1 VTDAA
6 PDAPPGPRGTRA
18 RLLLKRGRD
27 RRARDGHLWIY
38 AGEIDRV
45 EGDPEPGGTVEV
57 ADARGRFLG
66 RGYYNP
72 RSTIAARVMTRRR
85 DEPLDGGLLRRR
97 IARAVAWRRQ
107 HYDAGDVCRLV
118 YSEGDWLPGL
128 TVDRYGSWLTMQIG
142 TLGMER
148 LRGEIVE
155 ALKDAVHPRGIYE
168 RSDLPVR
175 SHEGLAPAIGVL
187 WGEVPDSVEV
197 EVDGVRLAVS
207 LKAGQKTGL
216 FLDHRTSRRALRPHA
231 RGRRVLDVFCNTGTF
246 ALYALQA
253 GAREAIGIDSAS
265 ECLLGARRNAE
276 LNGFGERCR
285 FIEANAFDALRDLEK
300 QGERFDLVVLDPP
313 AFTKSAS
320 ALEAARRGYKE
331 INLRA
336 LRLAAPSAV
345 VLTASCS
352 YHLGPEEFL
361 EIVRDAAADAGRYV
375 TVLAAGGQSP
385 DHPVNLAVPETRYL
399 KTLLLA
405 LRD

>member
-361 EIVRDAAADAGRYV
+361 EIVRDAAADAGRDV